1 MTPIRPNVWYNI
13 FHYIEKGMAHMNIQ
27 ELNDAQQEAVR
38 HTDGPLL
45 VIAGAGS
52 GKTRV
57 LTYRIAYLIENK
69 GVDPYNI
76 LAITFTNKAANEM
89 KERVSAVTESGHMVW
104 VSTFHSMCV
113 RILRRFA
120 DRLGFTND
128 FTIYDSDD
136 AKSLMREIFKRRNIN
151 TKYYKEKTVL
161 NAISEAK
168 DAMREPK
175 DLLAMATDQDL
186 KAKTIAELYSEYQSE
201 LKKNNAMDFDDLI
214 FMTVRLFNQ
223 DPDALE
229 VFANRFHYIMVDEYQ
244 DTNTSQFILVSKL
257 AKKWKNLCVVGDD
270 DQSIYKFRGANIENI
285 LNFEKAFSGAEVI
298 KLEQNYRSTK
308 NILNA
313 ANAVIKHNSIRK
325 DKTLWT
331 ANEEG
336 EKISLLL
343 FDNAYNEADGIA
355 NGISSMVRDG
365 WNYSDLAIL
374 YRTNAQ
380 SRLLEEKLVTKNI
393 PYKIY
398 GGVNFYQRREI
409 KDILAY
415 LKVILNDSD
424 GQALKRIINV
434 PKRGIGQTTIDR
446 VQFYA
451 DIEGIT
457 FWEALKRGS
466 AITNIGAA
474 YKKTDAFVDLIEGF
488 RRDEGNMS
496 LEGLTCKLLDEI
508 GYVDM
513 LAETSTPEELADRQ
527 DNIDEFINKIVS
539 FESSNDYEEDA
550 EGVVELEGE
559 DFERPS
565 RGLRGFIEEVSLVA
579 DSGAADEYTDF
590 VSLMTLHS
598 AKGLEFPIVY
608 MAGMEDGLFPSYMS
622 IVAAENNGDELEEER
637 RLAYVGITRARKKLF
652 MTYAKERMVR
662 GERQASA
669 LSRFAKEV
677 PFDYIEKENRSVIGD
692 DFGFDEHGNEKR
704 KGSTFNFGS
713 SYGPDGTYEGIG
725 SGVGKLGGSGSYEAK
740 NSAKFNFRK
749 MGMAAGAAYA
759 SVNTPATAP
768 RKRLSSKR
776 ETIPQKEK
784 STIAKPSNS
793 FGTFQKPKTSEFSV
807 GDRVENERFGQGI
820 ITNVEDMGRDW
831 LLTVN
836 FDEMGVKKMF
846 AGFINLKKIQ

>member
-1 MTPIRPNVWYNI
+1 
-13 FHYIEKGMAHMNIQ
+13 MNIQ
-27 ELNDAQQEAVR
+27 ELNDKQQEAVR
-38 HTDGPLL
+38 HTEGPLL

-52 GKTRV
+52 GKTKV

-76 LAITFTNKAANEM
+76 LAITFTNKAADEM
-89 KERVSAVTESGHMVW
+89 KERVSAITESGHMVW

-136 AKSLMREIFKRRNIN
+136 SKSVMREIFKRRNIN

-168 DAMREPK
+168 DSMREPS
-175 DLLAMATDQDL
+175 DLMAMAGEQDL
-186 KAKTIAELYSEYQSE
+186 KAKTVAELYEDYQSE

-214 FMTVRLFNQ
+214 FMTVKLFKQ
-223 DPDALE
+223 DPEALE
-229 VFANRFHYIMVDEYQ
+229 TFAGRFRYIMVDEYQ

-257 AKKWKNLCVVGDD
+257 AGKWKNLCVVGDD

-285 LNFEKAFSGAEVI
+285 LSFEKSFSGADVI
-298 KLEQNYRSTK
+298 KLEQNYRSTQT
-308 NILNA
+308 ILNA
-313 ANAVIKHNSIRK
+313 ANAVIKHNARRK

-331 ANEEG
+331 GNEEG
-336 EKISLLL
+336 EKISLLM
-343 FDNAYNEADGIA
+343 FDNAYNEADGISE
-355 NGISSMVRDG
+355 GIASMVRDG
-365 WNYSDLAIL
+365 WNYSDVAIL

-380 SRLLEEKLVTKNI
+380 SRLLEEKLVIRNI
-393 PYKIY
+393 PYRIY
-398 GGVNFYQRREI
+398 GGINFYQRREI

-415 LKVILNDSD
+415 LKVIVNDSD
-424 GQALKRIINV
+424 GQAVKRIINV

-451 DIEGIT
+451 DSEGIT
-457 FWEALKRGS
+457 FWDALKAGS
-466 AITNIGAA
+466 SVPNIGAA
-474 YKKTDAFVDLIEGF
+474 YKKTDAFVELIEGF
-488 RRDEGNMS
+488 RRDEKVMS
-496 LEGLTCKLLDEI
+496 IEDLTCKLLDET

-513 LAETSTPEELADRQ
+513 LAETSTPEELAERQ
-527 DNIDEFINKIVS
+527 NNIDELINKIVG
-539 FESSNDYEEDA
+539 FENTQDETEENTA
-550 EGVVELEGE
+550 EM
-559 DFERPS
+559 PAK
-565 RGLRGFIEEVSLVA
+565 GLRGFLEEVSLVA
-579 DSGAADEYTDF
+579 DPGGDENSADF

-598 AKGLEFPIVY
+598 AKGLEFPVVY

-622 IVAAENNGDELEEER
+622 IMAAEDNGDELEEER

-677 PFDYIEKENRSVIGD
+677 SFDYIEKDNRSVIGD
-692 DFGFDEHGNEKR
+692 DFGFDAGGNEK
-704 KGSTFNFGS
+704 KKV
-713 SYGPDGTYEGIG
+713 Y
-725 SGVGKLGGSGSYEAK
+725 GSYEAK
-740 NSAKFNFRK
+740 NKAKFNFRK

-768 RKRLSSKR
+768 RKRLSSNR
-776 ETIPQKEK
+776 ETIPQKER
-784 STIAKPSNS
+784 STVAKPANT
-793 FGTFQKPKTSEFSV
+793 FAAFQKPKTAEFAV
-807 GDRVENERFGQGI
+807 GDRVENDRFGKGVV
-820 ITNVEDMGRDW
+820 TGVEDMGRDW

-846 AGFINLKKIQ
+846 AGFINLKKLE